1 MEVEKF
7 SYLYENEYRL
17 NVDLKVFEVLQNG
30 VRWTFDAILIV
41 LGADYNKYS
50 FIEAQSIS
58 TFFSIRSFMEPHA
71 AINFLAF
78 WARQMSNKEQKK
90 RLESIFTVISI
101 IGVSYSNEIIN
112 RYRILS
118 VPYTSSGTSQSSP
131 VVLFSVT
138 FFLHFFHLYD
148 LLVIFSLWWL
158 RNRNI
163 DSVFDMASNAIR
175 NAY

>member
-1 MEVEKF
+1 MLIWKCLKCCKMVWGEPLMPSL
-7 SYLYENEYRL
+7 SYLELIIISTRSSKH
-17 NVDLKVFEVLQNG
+17 KVFPL
-30 VRWTFDAILIV
+30 FSP
-41 LGADYNKYS
+41 LGALWS
-50 FIEAQSIS
+50 
-58 TFFSIRSFMEPHA
+58 HA